1 MLRESYTAVVARGEH
16 WRGAS
21 TTEPYEASWA
31 SEAIFFLRALAVDG
45 DLSAVRARVQI
56 SADGM
61 HWADE
66 GTEVAMPAKREQ
78 VTFCRIRHF
87 GGYLRLAAELPP
99 GTTCKVVA
107 SLNLKA

>member
-16 WRGAS
+16 WQGNS
-21 TTEPYEASWA
+21 TTEPYETAWA
-31 SEAIFFLRALAVDG
+31 SEVIFFLRALAVEG
-45 DLSAVRARVQI
+45 DLSGVRARVQI

-61 HWADE
+61 HWTDE
-66 GTEVAMPAKREQ
+66 GTEVSLPARQGQ

-87 GGYLRLAAELPP
+87 GGYLRLAADLLP
-99 GTTCKVVA
+99 GTRCQVIV